1 MIQIIPAILA
11 TTEKEY
17 HEQLEKII
25 SADVFQEGWIQIDIM
40 DNKFVQN
47 KSIGFDVIAK
57 YPESFKKEIQLLVE
71 DPTNWL
77 EQAAYIDAHFMDRVI
92 APVEVGALKIEKYL
106 NKAKE
111 LRLEVGLSVNPKT
124 PIESLVPFVDKIRY
138 VVIMSVEPGFQGQQ
152 FITDALEK
160 VKKVKSQY
168 SLTVGVDGGIN
179 SSNVRSIVDAGADYL
194 AVGSGLLKGDIDAN
208 LEKFWEALSL

>member
-25 SADVFQEGWIQIDIM
+25 SADVFQEGWIQ
-40 DNKFVQN
+40 FVQN

>member
-1 MIQIIPAILA
+1 M
-11 TTEKEY
+11 
-17 HEQLEKII
+17 
-25 SADVFQEGWIQIDIM
+25 FQEGWIQIDIM

>member
-194 AVGSGLLKGDIDAN
+194 AVH
-208 LEKFWEALSL
+208 

>member
-57 YPESFKKEIQLLVE
+57 YPEFFKKEIKLLVE